1 MMMDQHRLMDAL
13 VLSKRIGNLL
23 HETMDLS
30 QQLAQALDRNDSV
43 TVRMIMNMREE
54 PIGKLKTADQALRE
68 LQDSISD
75 PEERKHLT
83 ALLRGEDSPQEKEH
97 ILASQSRSNA
107 RQLKQVLELDR
118 RLNQKIAREKSVYHK

>member
-1 MMMDQHRLMDAL
+1 MDQHRLMDAL
-13 VLSKRIGNLL
+13 VLNKRIGNLL

-30 QQLAQALDRNDSV
+30 QQLAQALDRNDAV
-43 TVRMIMNMREE
+43 TVKMIISMREE
-54 PIGKLKTADQALRE
+54 PIGKLKTADKALRE
-68 LQDSISD
+68 LRDEVSD
-75 PEERKHLT
+75 PQERKHLT
-83 ALLRGEDSPQEKEH
+83 ALLRGEDSAEEKEH